1 MRIAMMTNNYKPF
14 VGGVPISIERLADK
28 LRILGNEVYIF
39 APSYDTEVEEEYVI
53 RYHSLKRKLRKEFII
68 PDIFD
73 PMIEEKF
80 KELSFDLIH
89 VHHPMLIG
97 YVAEH
102 LGRKYNIPVVL
113 TYHTRYEQY
122 LHYLKPFERKKGYK
136 QNSPVSETAGKKLLI
151 SSGERLVAIHNRRFI
166 NRCSMV
172 FAPSLSMKQYLI
184 EQDMISDIEVIPT
197 GILEEEFEFD
207 KERAAHIRKQLGDN
221 STHVFCTVSRLEKEK
236 NIEFLLEGLKSFR
249 DRRGDDF
256 RLLII
261 GEGGRRQLLSERAR
275 SLGLEQNII
284 FCGNI
289 PHAELR
295 DYYHACDV
303 FLFASTSETQGIVL
317 LEAMAA
323 GLPVVAVKASGV
335 QDVIIDGKNGF
346 MTKPEIT
353 QWADK
358 LIQVIENKELRERM
372 QKHALEEAK
381 GYLASNIARKV
392 QQHYQNIL
400 YDRRLEQEY
409 EYQNIY
415 PITSRIISYL
425 SENNLKNR

>member
-14 VGGVPISIERLADK
+14 VGGVPISIERLAAK
-28 LRILGNEVYIF
+28 LRTLGHEVYIF
-39 APSYDTEVEEEYVI
+39 APSYDMEVEEEYVI
-53 RYHSLKRKLRKEFII
+53 RYHSLKQKLRREFII
-68 PDIFD
+68 PNIFD

-97 YVAEH
+97 YTAEY

-122 LHYLKPFERKKGYK
+122 LHYLKPFERRKKYK
-136 QNSPVSETAGKKLLI
+136 QSDPGSESVAKRLLI
-151 SSGERLVAIHNRRFI
+151 NSGERLVAVHNRRI
-166 NRCSMV
+166 VSRCSMV

-184 EQDMISDIEVIPT
+184 EQGMKSDIEVIPT

-207 KERAAHIRKQLGDN
+207 KERAAQIRKEFGGDA
-221 STHVFCTVSRLEKEK
+221 THVFCTVSRLEKEK
-236 NIEFLLEGLKSFR
+236 NIEFLLDGLKSLR
-249 DRRGDDF
+249 DRWGDDF

-261 GEGGRRQLLSERAR
+261 GEGSRKQLLEERAR
-275 SLGLEQNII
+275 GLGLEQNII

-289 PHAELR
+289 EHTELSN
-295 DYYHACDV
+295 YYHACDV

-335 QDVIIDGKNGF
+335 QDVVIDGRNGF
-346 MTKPEIT
+346 MTNPETI

-358 LIQVIENKELRERM
+358 LMQVIENKELRERM
-372 QKHALEEAK
+372 QKHALEDAK

-400 YDRRLEQEY
+400 YNRRLEEEY
-409 EYQNIY
+409 GYQNTY

-425 SENNLKNR
+425 SENNLKHR

>member
-1 MRIAMMTNNYKPF
+1 MMTNNYKPF
-14 VGGVPISIERLADK
+14 IGGVPISIERLAEK
-28 LRILGNEVYIF
+28 LRKLGHEVYVF
-39 APSYDTEVEEEYVI
+39 APSYDAEVEEEYVI

-68 PDIFD
+68 PNILD

-80 KELSFDLIH
+80 RELSFDLIH

-97 YVAEH
+97 YIAEY

-122 LHYLKPFERKKGYK
+122 LHYLKPFERKKGCR
-136 QNSPVSETAGKKLLI
+136 QSSPGNETAGNRLLI
-151 SSGERLVAIHNRRFI
+151 SSGERLLAVHNRRII

-172 FAPSLSMKQYLI
+172 FAPSPSMKQYLM
-184 EQDMISDIEVIPT
+184 EQGVLTDIEVIPT
-197 GILEEEFEFD
+197 GILEEEFEFNQ
-207 KERAAHIRKQLGDN
+207 ERAASIRKQFGGN
-221 STHVFCTVSRLEKEK
+221 SAHVFCTVSRLEKEK
-236 NIEFLLEGLKSFR
+236 NIEFLLEGLKAYQ

-256 RLLII
+256 RFLVI
-261 GEGGRRQLLSERAR
+261 GEGGRRQLLAERAR
-275 SLGLEQNII
+275 SLGLEENII

-289 PHAELR
+289 PHTELS

-335 QDVIIDGKNGF
+335 QDVIIDGRNGF
-346 MTKPEIT
+346 MTKPEISP
-353 QWADK
+353 WADR
-358 LIQVIENKELRERM
+358 LIQVVENKELREQM
-372 QKHALEEAK
+372 QKRALEEAK
-381 GYLASNIARKV
+381 GYLASNIAKKV

-400 YDRRLEQEY
+400 YNRRLEQEY